1 MSRNLN
7 GGNSIKQ
14 LVQVLVLTAVAI
26 LLVGGARIAVLN
38 SQVGKKQ
45 LEADN
50 LAAEVGSSE
59 QVAQRYEMTRK
70 SYDDTI
76 DHLKYLETSV
86 TTTSYVPT
94 MLQQLQT
101 LAQTTHL
108 KVMSIRP
115 GAIQT
120 AAPPK
125 PASSTS
131 TDSSSSSSS
140 TDTSASASAKK
151 APPYDTANI
160 TLDVVGTYRQTA
172 AFLYDLTRFPKI
184 VAVSSATLHPDC
196 ADPTMNPLGS
206 PNIHSTLSI
215 TAYVFHDNDAPAVI
229 PG

>member
-120 AAPPK
+120 AAPAK
-125 PASSTS
+125 PTS
-131 TDSSSSSSS
+131 TTS
-140 TDTSASASAKK
+140 TGGAAAAAAAGAAAAAAAGG
-151 APPYDTANI
+151 APPGGAAD
-160 TLDVVGTYRQTA
+160 GTRG
-172 AFLYDLTRFPKI
+172 
-184 VAVSSATLHPDC
+184 V
-196 ADPTMNPLGS
+196 
-206 PNIHSTLSI
+206 
-215 TAYVFHDNDAPAVI
+215 
-229 PG
+229 